1 MIEQKLPADW
11 QMVKFGEIAQHISV
25 RKNPQLGDEKK
36 YIGLEHLDAGY
47 LTVKRW
53 GTAVALKGQKLEMK
67 KGDILFAKRNAYL
80 KRVALAPFD
89 GIFSAHGMVIRPKGS
104 KIIPEYLPFFM
115 QSDVFMDRAI
125 AISEGSLSPTIKWK
139 NLSEQKFTIPSVI
152 AQEKQ
157 LSVLRQIEL
166 TQKKRTACKRSCT
179 NFIDAMRSSFFSGEC
194 FGEKYKQTEI
204 GDIPAHWDLVTLRQL
219 GRWQSGGTPSKKNP
233 SYWDG
238 NIPWF
243 SPKDMKTQELVRSL
257 LNVTEDG
264 ANNGT
269 RLVPEN
275 TIMFVVRGMI
285 LAHTFPVGI
294 THQESTFNQDMKA
307 LQVSEEFEPRFVLHW
322 LKANAK
328 KFLNKVSA
336 SSHGTC
342 RLGSEIF
349 DEIIVPKPPISE
361 QRIIASKLDDLKIIS
376 NELEDKE
383 LIGLRS
389 AVMSKYMRYGD

>member
-1 MIEQKLPADW
+1 
-11 QMVKFGEIAQHISV
+11 
-25 RKNPQLGDEKK
+25 
-36 YIGLEHLDAGY
+36 
-47 LTVKRW
+47 
-53 GTAVALKGQKLEMK
+53 
-67 KGDILFAKRNAYL
+67 
-80 KRVALAPFD
+80 
-89 GIFSAHGMVIRPKGS
+89 
-104 KIIPEYLPFFM
+104 
-115 QSDVFMDRAI
+115 
-125 AISEGSLSPTIKWK
+125 
-139 NLSEQKFTIPSVI
+139 
-152 AQEKQ
+152 
-157 LSVLRQIEL
+157 
-166 TQKKRTACKRSCT
+166 
-179 NFIDAMRSSFFSGEC
+179 
-194 FGEKYKQTEI
+194 
-204 GDIPAHWDLVTLRQL
+204 
-219 GRWQSGGTPSKKNP
+219 
-233 SYWDG
+233 
-238 NIPWF
+238 
-243 SPKDMKTQELVRSL
+243 MKTQELVRSL